1 MSSLIRLSLRMAGN
15 SLCSAR
21 ASSLGMRGVTI
32 LASFGRTRSRFVLFS
47 SGRLGARLHI
57 ILVQL
62 VFDRVN
68 QRLPARLDDVARQS
82 YGAPSALAVCRF
94 DQNADAPFGAGAVVE
109 HADFVVD

>member
-1 MSSLIRLSLRMAGN
+1 MSSLICLRTPMART
-15 SLCSAR
+15 SLCSGR
-21 ASSLGMRGVTI
+21 GSSLLMRVVTI
-32 LASFGRTRSRFVLFS
+32 LGSFGRTRTRSVLFS

-94 DQNADAPFGAGAVVE
+94 DQNADARFGAGAVVE